1 MPSFVLAKKLR
12 ALKKI
17 LYNGIVVFGNV
28 GINKKRL
35 LEDLARLDSKEG
47 ECGLTDVEK
56 RVRAEVRCQV
66 EHLLSLK
73 EISWKQKL
81 RMLCIKEGDNNTKF
95 FHKIANSHRRY
106 NYLGILEVDGVI
118 YEELSEVIAE
128 VVWFY
133 KNLYQEIEEWRPFV
147 EGLEFEQIG
156 GDREGM
162 A

>member
-1 MPSFVLAKKLR
+1 
-12 ALKKI
+12 
-17 LYNGIVVFGNV
+17 
-28 GINKKRL
+28 
-35 LEDLARLDSKEG
+35 
-47 ECGLTDVEK
+47 
-56 RVRAEVRCQV
+56 
-66 EHLLSLK
+66 
-73 EISWKQKL
+73 
-81 RMLCIKEGDNNTKF
+81 MLCIKEGDNNTKF
-95 FHKIANSHRRY
+95 FHKIANSYRRY